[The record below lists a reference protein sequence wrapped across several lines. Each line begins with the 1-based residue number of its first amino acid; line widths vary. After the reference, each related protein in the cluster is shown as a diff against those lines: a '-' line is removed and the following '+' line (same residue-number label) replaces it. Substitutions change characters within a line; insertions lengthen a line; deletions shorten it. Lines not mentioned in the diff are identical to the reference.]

1 MINIKINIKVV
12 ILSIFIAILMYPR
25 TIEILVKSVSDI
37 KTARIL
43 NSNTVKI
50 DNTVIAPDKSKIVF
64 MFDGGWASVYS
75 DAYELMK
82 KYSYKGNVSIVPSR
96 INEQQF
102 MSYQQLSDLY
112 LEGWDLLN
120 HSYTHREEI
129 YDKTDRLLS
138 DFNKARKWMQ
148 NRYIGRLSN
157 MLVMP
162 FGEINPYLIAQLK
175 DAGYRNIRTSEN
187 VIKLDSYKIE
197 YYPVMTI
204 NLSADITA
212 QEVEA
217 LLTGS
222 SYKSK
227 VVIIILNKL
236 GDKDD
241 GSGMIYSIE
250 QFEGILM
257 FINQHSDEFQVINY
271 SQIFK

>member
-25 TIEILVKSVSDI
+25 TIEILIKSVRDI

-82 KYSYKGNVSIVPSR
+82 KYSYKGNVSIIPSR
-96 INEQQF
+96 INEKQF

-129 YDKTDRLLS
+129 YDKTDKLLS
-138 DFNKARKWMQ
+138 DFNKARQWMQ

-157 MLVMP
+157 MIVMP

-175 DAGYRNIRTSEN
+175 DAGYHNIRTSEN

-217 LLTGS
+217 LLTDIT
-222 SYKSK
+222 YNSK

-241 GSGMIYSIE
+241 GSGMIYSRD

-271 SQIFK
+271 SQIFE

>member
-1 MINIKINIKVV
+1 MINIKINIKVI

-25 TIEILVKSVSDI
+25 TIEILIKSVRDI

-50 DNTVIAPDKSKIVF
+50 DNTVIAPDKTKIVF
-64 MFDGGWASVYS
+64 MFDGGWASVYK

-82 KYSYKGNVSIVPSR
+82 KYSYKGNVSIIPSR

-120 HSYTHREEI
+120 HSYAHREEI
-129 YDKTDRLLS
+129 YDKTDKLLS
-138 DFNKARKWMQ
+138 DFNKARQWMQ

-175 DAGYRNIRTSEN
+175 AAGYRNIRTAEN
-187 VIKLDSYKIE
+187 IIKLDSYKIE

-217 LLTGS
+217 LLTDT

-241 GSGMIYSIE
+241 GSGMMYSKE